1 MIVKTKLN
9 KKMLRII
16 APAKIN
22 LHLEIL
28 GIREDGF
35 HELAMVMQ
43 SIDLVDEI
51 KFISNDDSRIKLDC
65 DDLNLSVDKNNLIV
79 KAAELLKK
87 KANNFT
93 LGADI
98 LLNKNIPIG
107 AGLAGGSADAA
118 ATLVGLNEFWQLG
131 FTNKQLEDFSSELG
145 SDISFCVKGG
155 MQICFGRGEK
165 LEPLNFINDSMA
177 ILLVKNSNVSVS
189 TPWAYGI
196 YKEMKSKNYLKSE
209 FDFEKRRNQL
219 RRQVW
224 VRSLSEENPPPLQN
238 DLQQVVAPLTPSV
251 QKALDILSSLPEA
264 IAFSMSGSGPSCF
277 ALYPDISSAKSDLD
291 LYSSVFEE
299 AGLETWCCSLRKKGV
314 EICYG

>member
-165 LEPLNFINDSMA
+165 LEPLDFTNNSMA

-196 YKEMKSKNYLKSE
+196 FKEMKSKDYLKSE
-209 FDFEKRRNQL
+209 IDFEKRRSEL
-219 RRQVW
+219 RRKLW
-224 VRSLSEENPPPLQN
+224 VRSLSIENPPPLQN
-238 DLQQVVAPLTPSV
+238 DLQKVVAPITPSV
-251 QKALDILSSLPEA
+251 QKALDILSSLPKA
-264 IAFSMSGSGPSCF
+264 IAYAMSGSGPSCF
-277 ALYPDISSAKSDLD
+277 ALYPDIFSAKSDLD
-291 LYSSVFEE
+291 LHRLVFKE
-299 AGLETWCCSLRKKGV
+299 AGLQTWCCSLRKKGV
-314 EICYG
+314 EIYYG